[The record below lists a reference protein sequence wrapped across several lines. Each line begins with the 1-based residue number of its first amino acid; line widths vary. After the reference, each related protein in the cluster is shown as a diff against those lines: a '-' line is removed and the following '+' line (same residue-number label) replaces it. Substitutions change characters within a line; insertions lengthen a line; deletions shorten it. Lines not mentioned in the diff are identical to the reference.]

1 MDDKKVSKSVS
12 EACAWAIRNQ
22 TTFELDM
29 MLQVYVLGQ
38 FRLSLVDKKSI
49 IKTIAEVEGAGDL
62 PAE

>member
-1 MDDKKVSKSVS
+1 MDEKASKSVA
-12 EACAWAIRNQ
+12 EACAWAIRNK

-29 MLQVYVLGQ
+29 MLQVYVLCQ